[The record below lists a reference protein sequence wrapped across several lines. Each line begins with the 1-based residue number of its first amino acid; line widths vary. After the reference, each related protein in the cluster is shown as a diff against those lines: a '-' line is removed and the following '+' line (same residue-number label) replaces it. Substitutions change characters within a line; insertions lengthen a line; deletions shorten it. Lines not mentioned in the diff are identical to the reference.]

1 MAFSR
6 QVIFPDF
13 NRKGDRRSPEGL
25 SVTQGA
31 LDHGVSLMFCNF
43 HARSSLV
50 VQGAAEMMWSSAKQV
65 NFRE

>member
-13 NRKGDRRSPEGL
+13 NRKGDRKSPEGL

-31 LDHGVSLMFCNF
+31 LV
-43 HARSSLV
+43 RP
-50 VQGAAEMMWSSAKQV
+50 WSEFNV
-65 NFRE
+65 L